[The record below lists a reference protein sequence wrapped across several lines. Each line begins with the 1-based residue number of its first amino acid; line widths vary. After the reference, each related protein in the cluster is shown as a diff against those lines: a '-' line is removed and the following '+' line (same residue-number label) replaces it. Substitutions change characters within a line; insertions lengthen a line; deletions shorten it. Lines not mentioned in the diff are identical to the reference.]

1 MSDLRAGRSRQRRIA
16 AGIVALCMVS
26 AGCSQGSPLRA
37 GTSHPT
43 TSPRSTPQT
52 SAPAAWDTYH
62 GDNQRT
68 GVDASNIDLQAAH
81 PAWTSPSLDGQIY
94 AEPLVWHDLVIV
106 ATENDTLYGL
116 AAKSGNMV
124 WSTHVASP
132 VPLAQLA
139 CGDVDPLGILGT
151 PALDPV
157 TGHLFAVAETLGG
170 GGTVGQELVALDP
183 ATGKLLF
190 SESDV
195 PGGMHAV
202 DQQQRAALLVTD
214 GRVYVSYGGL
224 FGDCGTY
231 GGWVVGAPATAPG
244 ALTSYRVDSPNQA
257 AIWAPPGPT
266 LDSSG
271 DLLVATG
278 NGESTTTYDHGDGV
292 IKLSPTLQVIDSFA
306 PTDWAYDNS
315 HDLDLGSTSPAL
327 IEAGKLA
334 FIVGKQS
341 EGYLL
346 NEDHLGGIG
355 GQSYEAPVCSAIG
368 GDAVEGDDVYVSCR
382 TGIKDVRVN
391 TTTSPPSFTVAW
403 SGPDAAVGPP
413 IVAGGLVWSAGGST
427 LYGLNP
433 STGAVVQQ
441 LALGAATDNFVT
453 PAVGDGVMVIGAGN
467 SLRAFTS

>member
-1 MSDLRAGRSRQRRIA
+1 MSGVRSRRLRVAAVIVVCSLVA
-16 AGIVALCMVS
+16 AGC
-26 AGCSQGSPLRA
+26 GS
-37 GTSHPT
+37 GSSSHAAAPVGPSHA
-43 TSPRSTPQT
+43 SPRT
-52 SAPAAWDTYH
+52 APAAPTSGTAWDTYH
-62 GDNQRT
+62 NDNQRT
-68 GVDASNIDLQAAH
+68 GVDATGIDLRAAH
-81 PAWTSPSLDGQIY
+81 PAWTSPPLDGQIY
-94 AEPLVWHDLVIV
+94 AEPLVWRDLVIV

-116 AAKSGNMV
+116 AATTGKVV

-132 VPLAQLA
+132 VPLADLA
-139 CGDVDPLGILGT
+139 CGSVDPLGMLGT
-151 PALDPV
+151 PAIDPA
-157 TGHLFAVAETLGG
+157 TGHLFAVAETLGPG
-170 GGTVGQELVALDP
+170 RTIGQELVAVDP

-195 PGGMHAV
+195 PAGMHAV
-202 DQQQRAALLVTD
+202 DQQQRSALLVTG

-231 GGWVVGAPATAPG
+231 GGWVVAAPTAAPG
-244 ALTSYRVDSPNQA
+244 ALTAYRVDTPNQG

-266 LDSSG
+266 LDASG

-278 NGESTTTYDHGDGV
+278 NSESTTKYDFGNGV
-292 IKLSPTLQVIDSFA
+292 IKLSPALQMLDSFA

-327 IEAGKLA
+327 VDGGKLA

-346 NEDHLGGIG
+346 DEGHLGGIG
-355 GQSYEAPVCSAIG
+355 GQSYQAPLCFAIG
-368 GDAVEGDDVYVSCR
+368 GDAVVGNDIYVSCR

-391 TTTSPPSFTVAW
+391 PATTPPSFTVAW
-403 SGPDAAVGPP
+403 SGPPAAVDPP

-441 LALGAATDNFVT
+441 LALDSSADTFVT
-453 PAVGDGVMVIGAGN
+453 PAVGDGVMVLAAG
-467 SLRAFTS
+467 SSVRAFAG